1 MKNGNGREPEVLA
14 VDLES
19 WDGVEVHLENDG
31 IMTSRRVDE
40 TGSVEMMQNR
50 SAFRGF
56 VMGMVTLMNYTIVEA
71 YGAERVSVDE

>member
-1 MKNGNGREPEVLA
+1 MKGYGREPEVLA

-71 YGAERVSVDE
+71 YGAERSDGDE

>member
-1 MKNGNGREPEVLA
+1 MKGYGREPEVLA
-14 VDLES
+14 VDLKS

-31 IMTSRRVDE
+31 IITSRRVDE

-71 YGAERVSVDE
+71 YGVERVSVDE

>member
-1 MKNGNGREPEVLA
+1 MKGYGREPEVLA

-19 WDGVEVHLENDG
+19 WDGVGVHLENDG

-71 YGAERVSVDE
+71 YGVGVGEDE

>member
-14 VDLES
+14 VDMKS

-31 IMTSRRVDE
+31 IITSRRVDE

-71 YGAERVSVDE
+71 YGVGVGEDE

>member
-14 VDLES
+14 VDMKS
-19 WDGVEVHLENDG
+19 WDGVEIHLENDG
-31 IMTSRRVDE
+31 IMTSRTVDE
-40 TGSVEMMQNR
+40 TGGVDLMQTR

-71 YGAERVSVDE
+71 YGVGVGEDE